1 LTDRPDP
8 AHANLPRLEGDE
20 PLRRDVR
27 MLGQELGAVL
37 RELADPGVYDLVEDV
52 RAVSLARREGVAD
65 AEARLRRRIADLSL
79 DQARDLIRALT
90 CFFDLANLAEDRHRV
105 RVLRQREREQH
116 PSPRRESI
124 GDALDKLHDAGLT
137 AADAGQLLSQLDVEL
152 VFTAHPTEAKRR
164 TVRATLTRL
173 RDDLVELERPDQ
185 LPRERDRLLHRIRTD
200 LACLWE
206 TDTLRPT
213 KPTVLDEVDR
223 SLFVAD
229 TLWQVVPDLMAS
241 ARRAMRR
248 VYPDTAE
255 HAALARPFLRFGSW
269 IGGDRDG
276 NPFVTADV
284 TRQTLRHLRRA
295 ALTRHL
301 DDCANLLST
310 LTISSAYH
318 AVSPE
323 LEQAIADARDRHPDL
338 AAYLDSTHHAE
349 RYRHFLRVVRHRL
362 RATLEADPFAAPP
375 PAAYPDGQ
383 ALLGDLRLIADSLS
397 RNDHADLAGQT
408 VQAWIDRATVFGL
421 HFARL
426 DIREDSAQLHDA
438 AAAAF
443 STLDPDAGYAD
454 ADEAKRQQLLVAPID
469 PAAARSI
476 DLASLDDRNRETLAL
491 FELIHDIATHAG
503 TEALG
508 IFIVSMTHHPSDVLA
523 VHFLARLAAARL
535 VPDDDPDRDAAR
547 ARGSWLPTAPLFET
561 IDDLQHA
568 TDTLAALLDQP
579 DYAAALR
586 RFGDRQPVMVG
597 YSDST
602 KDGGYLAANVELHEA
617 QQRLADL
624 AGRRRVEL
632 VVFHGRGGS
641 LGRGGGPAARG
652 ILSLPPDS
660 VGGRIRITEQG
671 EVLAERYD
679 DPEIARRH
687 LEQVTFATLLVTG
700 RAAAEPPDAWRDFM
714 ARAAAASRH
723 AYRRLITDPAFIQ
736 FFSQA
741 TPIDT
746 IEDLPIGSRPARRR
760 AAQRQLSGLRA
771 IPYTFAWTQNRS
783 LITGFFGMGYGLLTA
798 VAGPCEQGDPKF
810 IDECDWSLCRRMYA
824 DWPFFRAVIDN
835 AELAL
840 AKADLL
846 ITKRYAELTED
857 PGVGRCVLRMLSEE
871 HATARAV
878 VLAITQ
884 RDDLLEATPWLARS
898 IQVRNRYVDPLN
910 YLQAELM
917 HRRRAATDE
926 SEQRRIDHL
935 LRMAVQGVA
944 AGLRTTG

>member
-1 LTDRPDP
+1 MTTEPGTDP
-8 AHANLPRLEGDE
+8 ALSPLPRLDGDE

-37 RELADPGVYDLVEDV
+37 RDLAEPGVYGLVEEV
-52 RAVSLARREGVAD
+52 RAVSLARREGVAN
-65 AEARLRRRIADLSL
+65 AELRLRNRLADLSL

-90 CFFDLANLAEDRHRV
+90 CFFDLANLAEDRHRA
-105 RVLRQREREQH
+105 RVLRQRERERY
-116 PSPRRESI
+116 PAPRRESI
-124 GDALDKLHDAGLT
+124 GDALQQLADLGLSG
-137 AADAGQLLSQLDVEL
+137 ADAGRLLSRLDVDL

-164 TVRATLTRL
+164 TVRATLSRL
-173 RDDLVELERPDQ
+173 RDDLARLDRPD
-185 LPRERDRLLHRIRTD
+185 LLDRERDRLLHRIRTD

-206 TDTLRPT
+206 TDSLRPT

-241 ARRAMRR
+241 ARRASHR
-248 VYPDTAE
+248 VYPETAD

-276 NPFVTADV
+276 NPFVTADI
-284 TRQTLRHLRRA
+284 TRQTLARLRHA
-295 ALTRHL
+295 AVARHL
-301 DDCANLLST
+301 DDCRDLLGT

-323 LEQAIADARDRHPDL
+323 LDAAIARARDAFPDL
-338 AAYLDSTHHAE
+338 AAYLDTTHPAE
-349 RYRHFLRVVRHRL
+349 RYRHFLRVIRHRL
-362 RATLEADPFAAPP
+362 RTTRDADPFAPLP

-383 ALLGDLRLIADSLS
+383 ALLDDLRLIADSLS

-408 VQAWIDRATVFGL
+408 VQAWIDRAAVFGL

-426 DIREDSAQLHDA
+426 DVREDSAQLHAAIA
-438 AAAAF
+438 AAMPALA
-443 STLDPDAGYAD
+443 PDADYAA
-454 ADEAKRQQLLVAPID
+454 ADEPARQRLLTGPIDPTAARGID
-469 PAAARSI
+469 PAA
-476 DLASLDDRNRETLAL
+476 LDDRDRETLAL
-491 FELIHDIATHAG
+491 FELIHHVATHAG
-503 TEALG
+503 TDALG

-535 VPDDDPDRDAAR
+535 TPDHQLDLDDDGRFR
-547 ARGSWLPTAPLFET
+547 GRGSWLPTAPLFET
-561 IDDLQHA
+561 IDDLQRA

-579 DYAAALR
+579 DYAAAVQ
-586 RFGDRQPVMVG
+586 RFGHRQPVMIG

-602 KDGGYLAANVELHEA
+602 KDGGYLAANVELFDA

-624 AGRRRVEL
+624 AAQRRVEL
-632 VVFHGRGGS
+632 VIFHGRGGS

-660 VGGRIRITEQG
+660 VRGRIRITEQG

-687 LEQVTFATLLVTG
+687 LEQVTFATLLVSG
-700 RAAAEPPDAWRDFM
+700 KAGDPAPKAWRDFM
-714 ARAAAASRH
+714 LAAATASRH
-723 AYRRLITDPAFIQ
+723 AYRRLITDPAFIE
-736 FFSQA
+736 FFAQA

-746 IEDLPIGSRPARRR
+746 IEDLPIGSRPARRK
-760 AAQRQLSGLRA
+760 AAQRWLAGLRA
-771 IPYTFAWTQNRS
+771 IPYTFAWTQNRA
-783 LITGFFGMGYGLLTA
+783 LITGYFGMGYGLLTA
-798 VAGPCEQGDPKF
+798 AHGTPDDIGSA
-810 IDECDWSLCRRMYA
+810 DWSLGRTMYA

-840 AKADLL
+840 AKADLP
-846 ITKRYAELTED
+846 ITARYAELTED
-857 PGVGRCVLRMLSEE
+857 PAVGQCVLRLIREE

-884 RDDLLEATPWLARS
+884 RDELLDATPWLARS

-917 HRRRAATDE
+917 HRRRHATDPT
-926 SEQRRIDHL
+926 EQRRIDHL
-935 LRMAVQGVA
+935 MRLAVQGVA